1 MSARELPMPPSPARF
16 RLHVWGDAACFTR
29 PEMKVE
35 RVSYEVMTPSA
46 ARGVLEAIMWKPQMR
61 WRVRAIDV
69 LKPIRFGQ
77 IRRNEVAGKAW
88 PGKIIIAD
96 DQDERQQ
103 RAMLHLVDV
112 AYVIHADIELT
123 AKAGPEDSMAK
134 YVAMFERRASTGQC
148 FQRPVLGTREFAA
161 DFRLL
166 APDEPGPLPVADTKG
181 LGFMFLDF
189 DHSKKPPTPIFFS
202 GRLDNGRL
210 SVPADALKGSA
221 S

>member
-1 MSARELPMPPSPARF
+1 MPPSPGRF

-46 ARGVLEAIMWKPQMR
+46 ARGILEAILWKPQMR
-61 WRVRAIDV
+61 WRVRAIEV

-77 IRRNEVAGKAW
+77 IRRNEVASKASF
-88 PGKIIIAD
+88 GRVVVAD

-112 AYVIHADIELT
+112 GYVIHADIELT
-123 AKAGPEDSMAK
+123 PRAGPEDSLAK
-134 YVAMFERRASTGQC
+134 YVGMFERRASKGQC

-166 APDEPGPLPVADTKG
+166 APGEAGPLPISDTKG

-189 DHSKKPPTPIFFS
+189 DHSKKPPAPVFFP

-210 SVPADALKGSA
+210 NVPPDAPEGAA

>member
-1 MSARELPMPPSPARF
+1 MPPSIAQY

-46 ARGVLEAIMWKPQMR
+46 ARGVLEAILWKPQMR

-77 IRRNEVAGKAW
+77 IRRNEVASKAS
-88 PGKIIIAD
+88 PRKIIVAD
-96 DQDERQQ
+96 EDRQQ
-103 RAMLHLVDV
+103 RAMLYLVDV
-112 AYVIHADIELT
+112 SYVIHADIELT
-123 AKAGPEDSMAK
+123 AKAGADDTLAK
-134 YVAMFERRASTGQC
+134 YRAMFERRASTGQC

-161 DFRLL
+161 DFQLL
-166 APDEPGPLPVADTKG
+166 APDESGPSAVPDTKG

-189 DHSKKPPTPIFFS
+189 DHSTEPWTPQFFPARLDS
-202 GRLDNGRL
+202 GRLI
-210 SVPADALKGSA
+210 VPDDASRGERP
-221 S
+221 

>member
-1 MSARELPMPPSPARF
+1 MNELKEPTPPPVARY
-16 RLHVWGDAACFTR
+16 RLHVWGDGACFTR

-46 ARGVLEAIMWKPQMR
+46 ARGVLEAILWKPQMR

-77 IRRNEVAGKAW
+77 IRRNEVASKASLR
-88 PGKIIIAD
+88 KIIVAD
-96 DQDERQQ
+96 EDRQQ
-103 RAMLHLVDV
+103 RAMLYLADV
-112 AYVIHADIELT
+112 GYVIHADIELT
-123 AKAGPEDSMAK
+123 EKAGPDDTLAK
-134 YVAMFERRASTGQC
+134 YRGMFERRASTGQC

-166 APDEPGPLPVADTKG
+166 AADDHLPSPVAETKG

-189 DHSKKPPTPIFFS
+189 DHSKHPWTPLFFAARLDR
-202 GRLDNGRL
+202 GRLA
-210 SVPADALKGSA
+210 VPDDAPPGATS
-221 S
+221 